1 MRCLQGFLHL
11 EGVLDASEVA
21 AANDAI
27 DAHAAEFSTDTPV
40 GTLSRDQPGLRG
52 DSVRAVPTYRPEDGP
67 LGWAEGE
74 RDPFRAMLVHERIIP
89 ALNGMLGKG
98 FRMVS
103 LPPPAALTR
112 GAGPLT
118 GGPVAGPQDHAPD
131 VISAK
136 PGAEGH
142 RLHGGMIPFNPA
154 GYYMFRSGSLPLP

>member
-1 MRCLQGFLHL
+1 MPQPRVVRARCLQGFLHL

-27 DAHAAEFSTDTPV
+27 DAHAAEFSTETPV

-103 LPPPAALTR
+103 LPPPTALTEGRALSPAALWPGPRTTR
-112 GAGPLT
+112 RTSSAPSQGPRAT
-118 GGPVAGPQDHAPD
+118 ASTA
-131 VISAK
+131 A
-136 PGAEGH
+136 
-142 RLHGGMIPFNPA
+142 
-154 GYYMFRSGSLPLP
+154 

>member
-1 MRCLQGFLHL
+1 M
-11 EGVLDASEVA
+11 LDASEVA

-52 DSVRAVPTYRPEDGP
+52 DSVRAVPTYSPEDGP

-74 RDPFRAMLVHERIIP
+74 RDPFRAMLVHKRVIP

-103 LPPPAALTR
+103 LPPPTASALTESHR
-112 GAGPLT
+112 PAACGPRT
-118 GGPVAGPQDHAPD
+118 MRRTSSAPSQGPRATA
-131 VISAK
+131 STA
-136 PGAEGH
+136 A
-142 RLHGGMIPFNPA
+142 
-154 GYYMFRSGSLPLP
+154 

>member
-1 MRCLQGFLHL
+1 MVLQPRVVRARCLQGFLHL

-52 DSVRAVPTYRPEDGP
+52 DSVRAVPTYSPEDGP

-103 LPPPAALTR
+103 LPPPTALTEGPSHRRPCGRAPGPRAGRHQRQAR
-112 GAGPLT
+112 GRGPPT
-118 GGPVAGPQDHAPD
+118 PRRHDSV
-131 VISAK
+131 
-136 PGAEGH
+136 
-142 RLHGGMIPFNPA
+142 
-154 GYYMFRSGSLPLP
+154 

>member
-1 MRCLQGFLHL
+1 MRARCLQGFLHL

-27 DAHAAEFSTDTPV
+27 DAHAAEFSTETPV

-52 DSVRAVPTYRPEDGP
+52 DSVRAVPTYSPEDGP

-74 RDPFRAMLVHERIIP
+74 RDPFRAMLVHKRVIP

-103 LPPPAALTR
+103 PRCPSRSHRVSPAALWPGPRTTR
-112 GAGPLT
+112 RTSSAPSQGPRAT
-118 GGPVAGPQDHAPD
+118 DSTAA
-131 VISAK
+131 
-136 PGAEGH
+136 
-142 RLHGGMIPFNPA
+142 
-154 GYYMFRSGSLPLP
+154 